1 MLRAFK
7 GVDWSAYLSRAEEA
21 YLSTSIEPGH
31 WYPMETFE
39 HMGVAILREIA
50 RNDLTL
56 VKHFGRVSLN
66 ALCKQYDNLVAP
78 GDPNGSLLRFKILRQ
93 DLFDFPAL
101 DFEDL
106 FDDEAVA
113 IVSYG
118 MGAVAEEAATYQTMG
133 FFERLLERAG
143 GEPARVSLSARSW
156 AGDPKTRVQ
165 MRWTMPPARLARA
178 HPMR

>member
-7 GVDWSAYLSRAEEA
+7 GVDWTAYLTRLEQL

-31 WYPMETFE
+31 WYPMEVFE
-39 HMGVAILREIA
+39 RMGVAILREIA

-66 ALCKQYDNLVAP
+66 ALCKQYDNLVVP
-78 GDPNGSLLRFKILRQ
+78 GDPKGSLLRFKVLRQ
-93 DLFDFPAL
+93 DFFNFPAL

-106 FDDEAVA
+106 FEDEAVA

-156 AGDPKTRVQ
+156 AGDPKTRVY
-165 MRWTMPPARLARA
+165 MRWKIPPGNIG
-178 HPMR
+178 